1 VGWTTDLLTG
11 LAEHLAARGA
21 GTWRPDG
28 SAYASTETAIV
39 IGAMPPDPDRV
50 ICLRSYTVDW
60 DGFGDEDDD
69 GRIDVTTGLQVRTR
83 GGRDPREA
91 LDLADAVRDALDGLA
106 AVRLGAVW
114 VSQIVRR
121 SGEELT
127 AMTSVDRQADRAERV
142 DNYYVQASRP
152 TPNRT

>member
-11 LAEHLAARGA
+11 LAEHLAAHGA

-28 SAYASTETAIV
+28 TPYSPAETAIV
-39 IGAMPPDPDRV
+39 LGAMPPAPDRV
-50 ICLRSYTVDW
+50 IALRTYTVDW
-60 DGFGDEDDD
+60 SGFGEADDD

-91 LDLADAVRDALDGLA
+91 LDLADAVRDAIDGLA

-127 AMTSVDRQADRAERV
+127 AMTSIDRQADRVERV

-152 TPNRT
+152 TPNRM

>member
-28 SAYASTETAIV
+28 SAYTPAETAIV
-39 IGAMPPDPDRV
+39 IGAMPPDPDR
-50 ICLRSYTVDW
+50 IIALRTYTVDW
-60 DGFGDEDDD
+60 TGYGDADDD

-83 GGRDPREA
+83 GRDPREV

-106 AVRLGAVW
+106 AVRLGTVW

-127 AMTSVDRQADRAERV
+127 AMTTLDQGDRAERV

-152 TPNRT
+152 TPNRS